1 MNIVLNFPQ
10 TIDICSCF
18 TYTISIIIK
27 SLVLIVSLLE
37 TDKEQ
42 ETNELNGIKEETAPP
57 QITGRSS
64 LERGIIWRT

>member
-10 TIDICSCF
+10 TIDIRSCF

-27 SLVLIVSLLE
+27 SLVLIVSLPE

-42 ETNELNGIKEETAPP
+42 ETNEPNGIKGETAPP
-57 QITGRSS
+57 KITGRSS